1 MKTNNIQFYRKKKTY
16 EIRKSFFF
24 FNFYYQYTVFS
35 VIKHKQQRPDME
47 INIKYFLQIQNIV
60 LLIILFL
67 MPGEN
72 KSVYFYNLN
81 IYNYYRLKQL
91 HNDNEIIIRNLT
103 F

>member
-1 MKTNNIQFYRKKKTY
+1 
-16 EIRKSFFF
+16 
-24 FNFYYQYTVFS
+24 
-35 VIKHKQQRPDME
+35 
-47 INIKYFLQIQNIV
+47 
-60 LLIILFL
+60 